1 MGRSAL
7 APSRGSSL
15 ARGPRSA
22 AASIPAISVLLATA
36 LSVLPI
42 MSNHGWWPDAGL
54 LMLIAW
60 RLLRADA
67 WPAWLAAPLGLV
79 HDLLTGAP
87 IGLAVTLWPSFMLAF
102 DIIDRR
108 TMWRDYWI
116 EWVLAAIFVALFIV
130 AQWQVAALDGAAVR
144 FVNIAPSILVNAVC
158 FPIAAY
164 LVARLDRRRMGR

>member
-7 APSRGSSL
+7 APSRGPSL
-15 ARGPRSA
+15 TRGPKRA
-22 AASIPAISVLLATA
+22 ALSIPAISVLLATA

-42 MSNHGWWPDAGL
+42 MSNHGWWPDVGL

-60 RLLRADA
+60 RMLRADA

-102 DIIDRR
+102 DVIDRR
-108 TMWRDYWI
+108 TMWRDYWT

-130 AQWQVAALDGAAVR
+130 AQWQVAALDGAPVHFAKV
-144 FVNIAPSILVNAVC
+144 APAILVGIVC

-164 LVARLDRRRMGR
+164 LVARLDRWRMGN

>member
-7 APSRGSSL
+7 TPSRGSSL
-15 ARGPRSA
+15 ERGPKRA
-22 AASIPAISVLLATA
+22 YLSIPAISVLMATA

-54 LMLIAW
+54 LMLLAW

-87 IGLAVTLWPSFMLAF
+87 IGLAVTLWPTFMLAF

-116 EWVLAAIFVALFIV
+116 EWVLASIFIALFIV
-130 AQWQVAALDGAAVR
+130 AQWQVAAWDGAPVQFANV
-144 FVNIAPSILVNAVC
+144 APSILVGIVC

-164 LVARLDRRRMGR
+164 LVNRLDRWRMGR

>member
-7 APSRGSSL
+7 SPSRGASL
-15 ARGPRSA
+15 TRGPRRA
-22 AASIPAISVLLATA
+22 ALSVPLVSVLLATA

-42 MSNHGWWPDAGL
+42 VSKNGWWPDAGF

-67 WPAWLAAPLGLV
+67 WAAWAAAPLGLV

-87 IGLAVTLWPSFMLAF
+87 IGLSVALWPAFMLAL
-102 DIIDRR
+102 DVIDRR

-116 EWVLAAIFVALFIV
+116 EWMLAALFI
-130 AQWQVAALDGAAVR
+130 ALFFLAHWQVAAWDGAPVR
-144 FVNIAPSILVNAVC
+144 FANIAPAILVNIVC
-158 FPIAAY
+158 FPIAA
-164 LVARLDRRRMGR
+164 LIVARLDRWRMGR

>member
-7 APSRGSSL
+7 TPSRGSSL
-15 ARGPRSA
+15 ASGPKPA
-22 AASIPAISVLLATA
+22 ALSIPAISVLLATA

-42 MSNHGWWPDAGL
+42 MSDHGWWPDAGL

-116 EWVLAAIFVALFIV
+116 EWVLAAIFIALFII
-130 AQWQVAALDGAAVR
+130 AQWQVAAIGGAAVH
-144 FVNIAPSILVNAVC
+144 FANVAPSILVGIVC

-164 LVARLDRRRMGR
+164 VVARLDRWRMGR

>member
-1 MGRSAL
+1 MVHSAL
-7 APSRGSSL
+7 SLSHGSSL
-15 ARGPRSA
+15 TRGPKRA
-22 AASIPAISVLLATA
+22 ALSVPAISVLVATA

-42 MSNHGWWPDAGL
+42 MSDHGWWPDAGL
-54 LMLIAW
+54 LILIAW
-60 RLLRADA
+60 RLQRSDA

-87 IGLAVTLWPSFMLAF
+87 IGLAVALWPTFMLAF
-102 DIIDRR
+102 DLIDRR

-116 EWVLAAIFVALFIV
+116 EWVLAAIFIALFIV